1 MRKILFGIITL
12 LTFSCNEKPI
22 EEFSLSGM
30 TNGLKDG
37 TTLYLD
43 FDNKI
48 IDSTEI
54 KNNTFAF
61 KTKLSHSPLQVILS
75 TKDFS
80 QYRYLWLE
88 NNKMT
93 IDATNSDFKNA
104 KVIGSETEKLSTI
117 LRQKL
122 DTLPRSKRH
131 KYRIEFI
138 NTNPDKLFSAYLLSF
153 YATTWG
159 KEKTTELFNKM
170 SEDNKNS
177 EYGKN
182 IDRFIRLNKD
192 PKIGE
197 KFVDFEMAD
206 KNGEFRRLSE
216 LKGKLVLLEFWA
228 SNCGPCLMENPN
240 LVKTYNEFKDKG
252 FEIFAVSEDTKKDS
266 WLKEIEK
273 GKLPWIQVSDLSR
286 NNTASLIYG
295 INGIPD
301 NFLIDQNGII
311 IGRNL
316 RGEKLNEKLNELLN

>member
-30 TNGLKDG
+30 TNRLKDG